1 MKRFG
6 MLLAALTLWTSSADV
21 RAQSVEE
28 FYSKNTLTIISAF
41 NAGGSNDVYCRAI
54 ARFIGKHIPGKP
66 NVIVQNMPG
75 AATIKATNY
84 IWSVAPK
91 DGTVIGNIQ
100 RTVALHTILDKD
112 KYDFDIRKFTW
123 LGSSSASPTMLM
135 FCSPGRMP
143 TPRPSKISARK
154 TASR

>member
-1 MKRFG
+1 MRVRGFI
-6 MLLAALTLWTSSADV
+6 LAAVALWMSSADA

-28 FYSKNTLTIISAF
+28 FYSKNNLTIIAAF

-84 IWSVAPK
+84 IWSSAPK
-91 DGTVIGNIQ
+91 DGTVIGNI
-100 RTVALHTILDKD
+100 
-112 KYDFDIRKFTW
+112 
-123 LGSSSASPTMLM
+123 
-135 FCSPGRMP
+135 
-143 TPRPSKISARK
+143 
-154 TASR
+154 